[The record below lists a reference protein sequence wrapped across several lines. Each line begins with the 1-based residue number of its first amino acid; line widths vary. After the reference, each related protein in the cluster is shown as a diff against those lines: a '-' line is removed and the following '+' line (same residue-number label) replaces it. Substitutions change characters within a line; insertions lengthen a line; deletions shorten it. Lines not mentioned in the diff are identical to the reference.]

1 MGPAVIGP
9 PRDFP
14 YQTFLI
20 CIYVGKGPQA
30 RLLVIEP
37 KIASGAPVCAITTCT
52 VGKLYLCL
60 TDGGVR
66 VPTDPVYFRNSA
78 NLNLAM
84 TIFAIFAVA
93 ANNLH

>member
-1 MGPAVIGP
+1 MAPL
-9 PRDFP
+9 
-14 YQTFLI
+14 Y
-20 CIYVGKGPQA
+20 A
-30 RLLVIEP
+30 RLQ
-37 KIASGAPVCAITTCT
+37 PVT

-66 VPTDPVYFRNSA
+66 EPNDPVYVRSSA

-93 ANNLH
+93 ANNLHWDREAF